1 MVEVYQMKINRLEEE
16 VMEKDEKIKE
26 LEIETYS
33 VKYSEN
39 CMLEFWQ
46 DSAK

>member
-1 MVEVYQMKINRLEEE
+1 MKINRLEEE

-26 LEIETYS
+26 LEVETYGA
-33 VKYSEN
+33 KYSEN
-39 CMLEFWQ
+39 FMLEFWQ